1 MSSYYTTAQLEAMRK
16 ARLKAELLE
25 NVDKIRAQLL
35 EKHQNDVVV
44 SAATNIE
51 ITVTNDDEGI
61 SGFQSSVQIG
71 EELRHEQLLS
81 SRSILDLSSLL
92 QESHNV
98 PSMMEQE
105 IEKLIDSIDQRA
117 VLTEQDVIDKDRI
130 LHETSKTLCD
140 PGMDI

>member
-92 QESHNV
+92 QESHR
-98 PSMMEQE
+98 SESG
-105 IEKLIDSIDQRA
+105 IDR
-117 VLTEQDVIDKDRI
+117 TGCNR
-130 LHETSKTLCD
+130 
-140 PGMDI
+140 